1 MSLLEAREVTKEYGP
16 VVALRSANL
25 SIEAGEVH
33 ALLGA
38 NGAGKST
45 FVKILTGVIES
56 DSGSVEL
63 RGQPVRVSSPSQA
76 ALSESPSVRRLLA
89 PSAVASGPIPLGAP
103 ASRGPPSARKST
115 PFFSAASIAPSPM
128 R

>member
-45 FVKILTGVIES
+45 FVKILTGVIEP

-63 RGQPVRVSSPSQA
+63 RGRPVRVSSPSRA
-76 ALSESPSVRRLLA
+76 GSAPMALTIR
-89 PSAVASGPIPLGAP
+89 
-103 ASRGPPSARKST
+103 
-115 PFFSAASIAPSPM
+115 
-128 R
+128 